1 MVRPGLQ
8 SFRLLVSESK
18 ENAKYN
24 DNFLNGNFLIYLI
37 SILHHSREPIKKVW
51 KIQHFGEKGFR
62 TGSFSTLFFKSHFR
76 PFFQLK
82 KKLKIFHTFAR
93 RKGRG
98 GSDPSVEFS
107 TLLFLTGSLFPYW
120 IGPPSEAGV
129 TRFSQYSPSSPRMQE
144 QCAAVLQHII

>member
-93 RKGRG
+93 RKGEG
-98 GSDPSVEFS
+98 GGQTLSVEFS
-107 TLLFLTGSLFPYW
+107 TLLFLTGSLTGLVRPLKL
-120 IGPPSEAGV
+120 G
-129 TRFSQYSPSSPRMQE
+129 SPDSRSILPHPRA
-144 QCAAVLQHII
+144 CRNSVLQFYNI

>member
-1 MVRPGLQ
+1 MIRNKRSHNIAYRCYNIWNIGDISVESEESDVCWPRPTKIWIFLCLLSPFPVQGKPRFRDPNILHLIMMRPGLQ

-62 TGSFSTLFFKSHFR
+62 TGSFSTLFLKAILDHF
-76 PFFQLK
+76 FN
-82 KKLKIFHTFAR
+82 
-93 RKGRG
+93 
-98 GSDPSVEFS
+98 
-107 TLLFLTGSLFPYW
+107 
-120 IGPPSEAGV
+120 
-129 TRFSQYSPSSPRMQE
+129 
-144 QCAAVLQHII
+144 